1 MSTTSIEE
9 ILEMMDEALDKAVA
23 VPFSGKKSLIDVE
36 KMHEL
41 VYEIRSNM
49 PKEIEQARNLVSDR
63 KLIISEARS
72 DADAIVK
79 KAEDRARVLVSQQEI
94 TRLAQARAE
103 EIMINAQ
110 QKSKELRHTTNDYV
124 DNMLSTAEELLSRN
138 LSDIKKARLALKSTG
153 K

>member
-1 MSTTSIEE
+1 MSIEE
-9 ILEMMDEALDKAVA
+9 ILEMMDETLDKAVA

-49 PKEIEQARNLVSDR
+49 PKEIEQARNLVSER
-63 KLIISEARS
+63 KIIINEARS
-72 DADAIVK
+72 EADAIIK
-79 KAEDRARVLVSQQEI
+79 KAEERAKALVSHQEI
-94 TRLAQARAE
+94 TRLAQTRAE

-124 DNMLSTAEELLSRN
+124 DNMLSKAEELHSRN
-138 LSDIKKARLALKSTG
+138 LTEIKKARLALKSTG

>member
-72 DADAIVK
+72 DADAIIK

-103 EIMINAQ
+103 EIMVNAQ

-138 LSDIKKARLALKSTG
+138 LADIKKARLALKSTG

>member
-1 MSTTSIEE
+1 MSIEE
-9 ILEMMDEALDKAVA
+9 LLESMDDTLDKAVA

-41 VYEIRSNM
+41 INGIRLNM
-49 PKEIEQARNLVSDR
+49 PKEIDQARNLVSER
-63 KLIISEARS
+63 KIIISEARS
-72 DADAIVK
+72 ESDSIIK
-79 KAEDRARVLVSQQEI
+79 KAEDRAKQLVSQQEI
-94 TRLAQARAE
+94 TRLAQSRAE

-124 DNMLSTAEELLSRN
+124 DNMLGKAEELLSRN
-138 LSDIKKARLALKSTG
+138 LAEIKKARLALKSTG

>member
-1 MSTTSIEE
+1 MSIEE
-9 ILEMMDEALDKAVA
+9 ILEMMDETLDKAVA

-49 PKEIEQARNLVSDR
+49 PKEIEQARNLVGER
-63 KLIISEARS
+63 KIIMNEARS
-72 DADAIVK
+72 EADAIIK
-79 KAEDRARVLVSQQEI
+79 KAEERAKSLVSHQEI
-94 TRLAQARAE
+94 TRLAQSRAE

-124 DNMLSTAEELLSRN
+124 DNMLGKAEELLSRN
-138 LSDIKKARLALKSTG
+138 LADIKKARMALKSTG

>member
-1 MSTTSIEE
+1 MNIEE
-9 ILEMMDEALDKAVA
+9 ILETMEEALDKAVA
-23 VPFSGKKSLIDVE
+23 VPFSGKKSLVDVE

-63 KLIISEARS
+63 KLIISEAKS
-72 DADAIVK
+72 EADAIIK
-79 KAEDRARVLVSQQEI
+79 KAEDRAKNLVSQQEI

-110 QKSKELRHTTNDYV
+110 QKSKELRHTTNEYV
-124 DNMLSTAEELLSRN
+124 DNMLSMAEELLSRN
-138 LSDIKKARLALKSTG
+138 LADIKKARQALKSTG